1 MAEKIVVY
9 KCPFFDECN
18 EGGTTYYAGGDPYLT
33 SGDEPVCKGALFED
47 ENGDVVCAISALDQA
62 HYKDTIKEVQ
72 REYFR
77 RPSMITRLK
86 NWIRRSN
93 G

>member
-1 MAEKIVVY
+1 MAERIVVY

-18 EGGTTYYAGGDPYLT
+18 EGGTTYYAQGEPYMT
-33 SGDEPVCKGALFED
+33 FGDEPVCKGALFED
-47 ENGDVVCAISALDQA
+47 ENGDAVCAITALDQA
-62 HYKDTIKEVQ
+62 LYKDTIKKVQ